1 MRRLKAECTSRENIT
16 RRQFVTTGIA
26 AATGLA
32 AAGGAIAPGPLTEQ
46 AAAAAIAFPKGF
58 LWGVATAAHQVEGN
72 NINSDLWVLEH
83 LKPSMYPEPSG
94 DACDHYHRYRDDIK
108 LVADLGF
115 NTYRFSIEWARIEPE
130 EGFFSTAELEHYRR
144 MLATCREHNLTP
156 MLTFWHFTAPRW
168 FAARGGWETD
178 DAGDL
183 FARYCERASKH
194 LGDLIGV
201 ATTFN
206 EPNIPL
212 LVRRFLA
219 SMPQN
224 PLQGATA
231 IHQAAAHA
239 LGSDRFSSFMFG
251 DGDRQRDVMLAA
263 HRRGVDAIKSGPGSY
278 PVGLNLALSDDQ
290 SIDAD
295 GQRDAKRAELYD
307 SWLALATKDDFIGVQ
322 TYTRSRVGSKGD
334 LPPEPGVELTQMG
347 YEFWPEALE
356 QTIRYAAERAKVPV
370 YVTENGI
377 GAEDDTRRVEYI
389 KRALAGVQKCLNDRI
404 DVRGYVH
411 WSLMDNFEWIF
422 GYRPKFG
429 LVAVN
434 RDTQERTVKPSARM
448 LGDIARRNAL

>member
-1 MRRLKAECTSRENIT
+1 MHRPRADRTTHEGLT
-16 RRQFVTTGIA
+16 RRQFVGA
-26 AATGLA
+26 GLA
-32 AAGGAIAPGPLTEQ
+32 AASGAIGSRLVTGRAD
-46 AAAAAIAFPKGF
+46 AAAGDFPKGF

-72 NINSDLWVLEH
+72 NINSDLWVVEH

-130 EGFFSTAELEHYRR
+130 EGFFSNAELEHYRR
-144 MLATCREHNLTP
+144 MLATCHEYVLKP
-156 MLTFWHFTAPRW
+156 MVTFWHFTAPRW
-168 FAARGGWETD
+168 FAARGGWESA

-183 FARYCERASKH
+183 FVRYCERASKH
-194 LGDLIGV
+194 LGDLIGF

-206 EPNIPL
+206 EPNVPL
-212 LVRRFLA
+212 LIRWFLA
-219 SMPQN
+219 KMPQN
-224 PLQGATA
+224 PFQAAAA
-231 IHQAAAHA
+231 IHQAAARA
-239 LGSDRFSSFMFG
+239 VGSERFSSFMFG
-251 DGDRQRDVMLAA
+251 DGERQRDVMMPT
-263 HRRGVDAIKSGPGSY
+263 HRRGVDAIKSGPGTF
-278 PVGLNLALSDDQ
+278 PVGLNLA
-290 SIDAD
+290 IAD
-295 GQRDAKRAELYD
+295 EQAGGPDSQRDAKRALLYEP
-307 SWLALATKDDFIGVQ
+307 WLDLAAKDDFIGVQ
-322 TYTRSRVGSKGD
+322 TYTRARVGKDGD
-334 LPPEPGVELTQMG
+334 LPPEPGAELTQMG

-377 GAEDDTRRVEYI
+377 GTEDDTRRVEYV

-429 LVAVN
+429 IVAVD
-434 RDTQERTVKPSARM
+434 RDTQARTVKPSGRL
-448 LGDIARRNAL
+448 LGEIARRNAL